1 MSNPSGSASAQDN
14 MPPPQSYA
22 PSPAALENLRIVSIV
37 AYALFLAV
45 FVSGL
50 SAIAGVILAYVK
62 RGDARGTIYES
73 HLDNLI
79 SVFWVS
85 LVVSIVALPLVFI
98 GIGFVIY
105 LILVIWYLYRTIKG
119 LIQVLDGKAFA

>member
-1 MSNPSGSASAQDN
+1 MSDPASSASAQV
-14 MPPPQSYA
+14 PPAYT
-22 PSPAALENLRIVSIV
+22 PSAVDRQESLRLVTII
-37 AYALFLAV
+37 AYALFLAL
-45 FVSGL
+45 FVSVFFT
-50 SAIAGVILAYVK
+50 SVAGVILAYIK

-85 LVVSIVALPLVFI
+85 LVVSIVALPLLFI

-105 LILVIWYLYRTIKG
+105 LILVIWYLYRTIMG